1 MRTVSYSA
9 FGKASAVLELAD
21 IEMPEPTE
29 NEVVVELR
37 FSGVNPSDVKARAGR
52 PGMTKPAFETI
63 VPHSDG
69 AGIITSVGSS
79 VSKDRIGQRV
89 WIWNGQWQRPFGTAS
104 SHIVLDQTQAVPLSD
119 GVSFEVGAVLGI
131 PGLTAAHAVFGHGE
145 ISGSTILIQGGAGT
159 VGLLAVQ
166 LAKWGGAKVIT
177 TCSAQDIAHCLSI
190 GADHAFDYKDT
201 ELVSKVLEANKGNL
215 IDRVVEVEFGL
226 NIASDVALIKSNGI
240 IAAYGSAKSLNP
252 HVPFFEMLFKA
263 VTLDIILI
271 YLLPLKERL
280 SVISRLNQ
288 ALSDNA
294 LTCPIAK
301 IFPINMT
308 SNAHELVESGARD
321 GAVLIDVFN

>member
-9 FGKASAVLELAD
+9 FGKASDVLELTD
-21 IEMPEPTE
+21 IEISEPTE

-52 PGMTKPAFETI
+52 PGMTKPAFDTI

-69 AGIITSVGSS
+69 AGIITSVGSN

-104 SHIVLDQTQAVPLSD
+104 SHIVLDQSQAVPLPD
-119 GVSFEVGAVLGI
+119 GVSFEVGAVMGI
-131 PGLTAAHAVFGHGE
+131 PGLTAAHAVFGNGD
-145 ISGSTILIQGGAGT
+145 ISGSTVLIQGGGGT

-166 LAKWGGAKVIT
+166 LAKWGGAHVIT
-177 TCSAQDIAHCLSI
+177 TCSEQDMAQCLSM
-190 GADHAFDYKDT
+190 GADHAFNYKDP
-201 ELVSKVLEANKGNL
+201 ELVSKVLEANKSRL

-226 NIASDVALIKSNGI
+226 NIAADVALIKSNGI

-252 HVPFFEMLFKA
+252 QVPFFEMLFKA

-271 YLLPLKERL
+271 YLLPLEERL
-280 SVISRLNQ
+280 SIIARLNQ
-288 ALSDNA
+288 ALSDKA
-294 LTCPIAK
+294 LTCPISK
-301 IFPINMT
+301 VFPINMA
-308 SNAHELVESGARD
+308 SHAHELVESGARD

>member
-252 HVPFFEMLFKA
+252 HVPFYEMLFKA

-308 SNAHELVESGARD
+308 SHAHELVESGARD